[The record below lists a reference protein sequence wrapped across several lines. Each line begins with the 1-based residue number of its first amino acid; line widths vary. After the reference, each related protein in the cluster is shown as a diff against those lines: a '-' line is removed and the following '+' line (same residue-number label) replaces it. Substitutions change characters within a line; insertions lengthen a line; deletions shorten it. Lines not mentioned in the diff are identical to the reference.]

1 MKLIELLTS
10 IDKLEDETMTGN
22 TRGYVY
28 FKTREIKE
36 LTIPRITRD
45 YATREGLEYA
55 GTSLEFHGL
64 TKTWVMM
71 GQPDRIVPNNP
82 TLETILP
89 SLHFRAWKHLSR
101 EGKDTRIVGFVV
113 LTEEELEEKIKD
125 LPIYEDVKSGKQKA
139 FGADYYMRKAIG
151 A

>member
-45 YATREGLEYA
+45 YATR
-55 GTSLEFHGL
+55 
-64 TKTWVMM
+64 
-71 GQPDRIVPNNP
+71 
-82 TLETILP
+82 
-89 SLHFRAWKHLSR
+89 
-101 EGKDTRIVGFVV
+101 
-113 LTEEELEEKIKD
+113 
-125 LPIYEDVKSGKQKA
+125 
-139 FGADYYMRKAIG
+139 
-151 A
+151 